1 MDQSIRE
8 DSRINTLFVPGFAKR
23 RCLLILVN
31 ESCRMKARSSICT
44 CPSFGTRSV
53 FCSDGLE
60 AGLVKKALVVA
71 VDRRSFS
78 VAARVAPAEVGTGH
92 WALGCPATCWVFWAV
107 WGPPLVPVF
116 LGPGRGSLHH
126 DGHHEIPTL
135 RLAPMGILRRMDP
148 GIRKRKPENAFTLPL
163 SPQGLEPPKASK
175 TTPDLC
181 LRLKGSSGLSK
192 APVGLRTTRVSF
204 SN

>member
-92 WALGCPATCWVFWAV
+92 WAA
-107 WGPPLVPVF
+107 
-116 LGPGRGSLHH
+116 
-126 DGHHEIPTL
+126 L
-135 RLAPMGILRRMDP
+135 RLAG
-148 GIRKRKPENAFTLPL
+148 F
-163 SPQGLEPPKASK
+163 
-175 TTPDLC
+175 
-181 LRLKGSSGLSK
+181 SGLSGVLLLFQCSLVPDG
-192 APVGLRTTRVSF
+192 ALYIMTAIMRFRHFGWPLWVFSGEWTLESARESQRTHSPCR
-204 SN
+204 